1 MVLILATVAAL
12 GCHISSPN
20 LKKDS
25 DGYFVKHYNACG
37 PIALEKAI
45 NEYYARQETGPAK
58 KPAAR
63 KEISQTI
70 QDSGFASRQLLSFFS
85 PTAVNITWPSE
96 IVDVLDK
103 HGLEIV
109 KLKKIDELDK
119 KKDIAIILIHGKF
132 FTEQYHWVVY
142 PIDKVKAFWGKD
154 TVIDLIYLIK
164 KKDTS

>member
-1 MVLILATVAAL
+1 MILILATMTAL

-45 NEYYARQETGPAK
+45 NEYYARKEAEPAR

-63 KEISQTI
+63 KQISQTI
-70 QDSGFASRQLLSFFS
+70 QDSGFASRRLLSFFN
-85 PTAVNITWPSE
+85 PTAINITWPSE
-96 IVDVLDK
+96 IVDILDK
-103 HGLEIV
+103 YELEIV
-109 KLKKIDELDK
+109 KLKKIDQLDK
-119 KKDIAIILIHGKF
+119 KKDIAIVLIRGKF

-142 PIDKVKAFWGKD
+142 PIDNVKSFWGKN
-154 TVIDLIYLIK
+154 TVIDSIYLIK

>member
-1 MVLILATVAAL
+1 MILILATMTTL

-45 NEYYARQETGPAK
+45 NEYYARSGAEPAK

-63 KEISQTI
+63 KKISQTI
-70 QDSGFASRQLLSFFS
+70 QDSGFVSRQLLSFFN

-103 HGLEIV
+103 YGLEIV
-109 KLKKIDELDK
+109 KLKKIDELDT
-119 KKDIAIILIHGKF
+119 KKDIAIVLIHGKF
-132 FTEQYHWVVY
+132 FTQQYHWVVY
-142 PIDKVKAFWGKD
+142 PIDKVKTFWGKD

>member
-1 MVLILATVAAL
+1 M
-12 GCHISSPN
+12 
-20 LKKDS
+20 
-25 DGYFVKHYNACG
+25 
-37 PIALEKAI
+37 IALEKAI
-45 NEYYARQETGPAK
+45 NEYYARKEAEPAR

-63 KEISQTI
+63 KQISQTI

-85 PTAVNITWPSE
+85 PTAINITWPSE

-109 KLKKIDELDK
+109 KLKKLDELDA
-119 KKDIAIILIHGKF
+119 KKDIAIVLIHGKF
-132 FTEQYHWVVY
+132 LTQQYHWVVY
-142 PIDKVKAFWGKD
+142 PIDKVKTYWGKD

>member
-1 MVLILATVAAL
+1 MILILVTMTTL

-45 NEYYARQETGPAK
+45 NEYYARKEAEPAK
-58 KPAAR
+58 KPATR
-63 KEISQTI
+63 KQISQTI

-96 IVDVLDK
+96 IVDVLNK

-109 KLKKIDELDK
+109 KLKKIDELDA
-119 KKDIAIILIHGKF
+119 KKDIAIVLIHGKF
-132 FTEQYHWVVY
+132 FTQQYHWVVY
-142 PIDKVKAFWGKD
+142 PIDKVKTFWGKD

>member
-1 MVLILATVAAL
+1 MILILVTMTTL

-45 NEYYARQETGPAK
+45 NEYYAHKGVNPAR

-63 KEISQTI
+63 KQISRTI
-70 QDSGFASRQLLSFFS
+70 QDSGFASRRLLSFFS

-96 IVDVLDK
+96 IVDVLNK
-103 HGLEIV
+103 HGFEIV
-109 KLKKIDELDK
+109 KLKNLNQLNKE
-119 KKDIAIILIHGKF
+119 KDIAIVLIRGKF

-142 PIDKVKAFWGKD
+142 PIDNVKSFWGKN
-154 TVIDLIYLIK
+154 TVIDSIYLIK